1 MVSVIEVMNYIWC
14 AIILLSVI
22 FSFICGSTEGL
33 SSAII
38 ASGKQSVEFLL
49 SCFWGGIM
57 NIIEKSGLNKLFS
70 KALSPI
76 IKLLF
81 KDVKP
86 KSKLFDAISL
96 SMAAGLLGLGN
107 ASTPLGIL
115 VMKEFAKDRPNG
127 YTATNNM
134 VMFVVLNSTAL
145 KVFPSTIAAV
155 RQNNGAAN
163 PLDFVAASLVASFAS
178 VATGIILTK
187 MLGGKKY
194 E

>member
-1 MVSVIEVMNYIWC
+1 
-14 AIILLSVI
+14 
-22 FSFICGSTEGL
+22 
-33 SSAII
+33 
-38 ASGKQSVEFLL
+38 
-49 SCFWGGIM
+49 M

-86 KSKLFDAISL
+86 ESKLFDAISL

-107 ASTPLGIL
+107 ASTPLGIS
-115 VMKEFAKDRPNG
+115 VMKEFAKNRPNG

-134 VMFVVLNSTAL
+134 VIFVVLNSTAFKL
-145 KVFPSTIAAV
+145 FPSTIAAV

-163 PLDFVAASLVASFAS
+163 PLDFLAASLVASFTS
-178 VATGIILTK
+178 VATGLILAK